1 MKRHAFLLLLLLLTA
16 CQPLPTTLPP
26 ETPAAISLT
35 YPPELRAWAD
45 LLLGCASATPGLAL
59 YRHESTAPAAP
70 ASQAEISLALGNLTE
85 TDASLF
91 AYAIGKEPLLAITNI
106 QNPQT
111 NLSTADLQALF
122 SGRLLLWQNGRPA
135 QIWVYPAESPLQNA
149 FRQIALDGE
158 SPTTQALLAPDPAAM
173 LTAVASN
180 PDALGFVP
188 QSSLWQADSNVWNS
202 VVVLEI
208 DASLAEQMQQTVL
221 VLTSQEPQGDLY
233 TLLACAQAGYI
244 P

>member
-1 MKRHAFLLLLLLLTA
+1 MKHSAFLLLLLLLAA
-16 CQPLPTTLPP
+16 CKPLPTTLPP
-26 ETPAAISLT
+26 ETPAAITLT

-45 LLLGCASATPGLAL
+45 LLLGCASAAPNLAV
-59 YRHESTAPAAP
+59 YRHESTTTAAP
-70 ASQAEISLALGNLTE
+70 TNPAEISLSLGFLAE

-91 AYAIGKEPLLAITNI
+91 AYAIGNEPVLVIANI
-106 QNPQT
+106 QNPQISLT
-111 NLSTADLQALF
+111 TTDLQALF
-122 SGRLLLWQNGRPA
+122 TGRLLLWQNGRPA
-135 QIWVYPAESPLQNA
+135 QIWIYPAESPLQNA
-149 FRQIALDGE
+149 FQQTALGGE

-208 DASLAEQMQQTVL
+208 DAGLAEQMQQTVL